1 MSAQKDFPDLSGPS
15 GIAGFSIDSPSDF
28 PSTDFFAID
37 TSELDSESKQK
48 ADEVLRAIS
57 DLWAEPGFLE
67 THSFL
72 SRRLQI
78 ELETLRGLLKMRS
91 SDDLAHEA
99 LLSAISED
107 KSNPSLY
114 RSLAEIQK
122 MYSSLSTQISELI
135 EKLERM
141 LREYQERQTTQPA
154 LINETSSNLRSRGT
168 KELLQQLS
176 D

>member
-1 MSAQKDFPDLSGPS
+1 MNAHKYPPDLSDPLEVAS
-15 GIAGFSIDSPSDF
+15 FHVDS
-28 PSTDFFAID
+28 STDFPNTDFFTID
-37 TSELDSESKQK
+37 TGALDSESKQK

-57 DLWAEPGFLE
+57 DLWTEPGFLE
-67 THSFL
+67 AHSFL
-72 SRRLQI
+72 SRRLRI

-122 MYSSLSTQISELI
+122 MYSSLSIQISELI

-141 LREYQERQTTQPA
+141 LREYQERQTTQFTS
-154 LINETSSNLRSRGT
+154 INETNNNLRSRGT